1 VRTFCSSAIFVTIVA
16 LTLLNPRVEKRA
28 FAEAGAQEQ
37 SQQTGQPPAQQ
48 QPPPATPQTAPPQQ
62 VPPPTPPAPVHVG
75 PVVVLDPGHGGTD
88 SGARGGTGAIEKDIV
103 LQYAHAVRGEL
114 EREGFR
120 VVLTRDDDSN
130 PSYDDRAAMANTY
143 HDVVF
148 VSLHVSTTGTV
159 GTARAYYYRFAS
171 APAGPPAT
179 SETTTGQSAPPA
191 TSLLAWEQAQQPYV
205 ETSRRLADELQGEL
219 AQRFAGSPITTS
231 GVAIRELRSVAAPA
245 VAVELSSVSVADPN
259 SLSAMAAPLAAAI
272 ARGLQTF
279 RSTGSTPE
287 N

>member
-1 VRTFCSSAIFVTIVA
+1 MRTFRSSAIFVTFVIGLA
-16 LTLLNPRVEKRA
+16 LLNLRP
-28 FAEAGAQEQ
+28 GTNAQEQ
-37 SQQTGQPPAQQ
+37 TQQTGQSPAQQ
-48 QPPPATPQTAPPQQ
+48 QPPAAIPQPAPPQQ
-62 VPPPTPPAPVHVG
+62 APPPTPAAPVHVG
-75 PVVVLDPGHGGTD
+75 PVVVLDPAHGGTD

-148 VSLHVSTTGTV
+148 VSLHISTTGTV

-179 SETTTGQSAPPA
+179 AATTTAQNTPPA
-191 TSLLAWEQAQQPYV
+191 TSLLVWEQAQLPYV
-205 ETSRRLADELQGEL
+205 ETSRRLADALQGEL
-219 AQRFAGSPITTS
+219 VQRFAGSPITTS

-245 VAVELSSVSVADPN
+245 VAVELSSVSVTDPN

-272 ARGLQTF
+272 ARGIHAF
-279 RSTGSTPE
+279 RSASSTPE

>member
-1 VRTFCSSAIFVTIVA
+1 MRTFVSFVIFVVA
-16 LTLLNPRVEKRA
+16 LTLLNPRPEKSVL
-28 FAEAGAQEQ
+28 AGTAQEQ

-48 QPPPATPQTAPPQQ
+48 QPPPPATPQPAPPQQ
-62 VPPPTPPAPVHVG
+62 APQPTPAAPVHIG

-88 SGARGGTGAIEKDIV
+88 NGARGGTGAIEKDIV
-103 LQYAHAVRGEL
+103 LQYAHTVRAEL

-148 VSLHVSTTGTV
+148 VSLHVSSTGAA

-171 APAGPPAT
+171 STAGPLTTVAT
-179 SETTTGQSAPPA
+179 TAGQNGSPP
-191 TSLLAWEQAQQPYV
+191 TSLLVWEQAQLPYV
-205 ETSRRLADELQGEL
+205 ETSHRLADALQGEL

-231 GVAIRELRSVAAPA
+231 GVAIRELRSVSAPA
-245 VAVELSSVSVADPN
+245 VAVELSSVSVSDPN
-259 SLSAMAAPLAAAI
+259 SLSVLAAPLASAISSGLRAFRAA
-272 ARGLQTF
+272 A
-279 RSTGSTPE
+279 STSE

>member
-1 VRTFCSSAIFVTIVA
+1 VRTFRSSAIFVTFVIGLA
-16 LTLLNPRVEKRA
+16 LLNLRP
-28 FAEAGAQEQ
+28 GTNAQEQ
-37 SQQTGQPPAQQ
+37 AQQTGQAPAQ
-48 QPPPATPQTAPPQQ
+48 QPPPVATPQLAPPQQ
-62 VPPPTPPAPVHVG
+62 APPPTPAAPVHVG

-143 HDVVF
+143 HDIVF
-148 VSLHVSTTGTV
+148 VSLHISTTGTV

-171 APAGPPAT
+171 SPAGPPVTAA
-179 SETTTGQSAPPA
+179 TTTAQNAPPA
-191 TSLLAWEQAQQPYV
+191 TSLLVWEQAQQPYL
-205 ETSRRLADELQGEL
+205 ETSRRLADALQGEL

-245 VAVELSSVSVADPN
+245 VAVELSSVSVTDPN
-259 SLSAMAAPLAAAI
+259 ALSAMAAPLAAAI
-272 ARGLQTF
+272 ARGVQAF
-279 RSTGSTPE
+279 RSAGSTSE

>member
-1 VRTFCSSAIFVTIVA
+1 MRTFCSFVIFVIA
-16 LTLLNPRVEKRA
+16 LALLNLRPEKRA
-28 FAEAGAQEQ
+28 FAETTAQEQ
-37 SQQTGQPPAQQ
+37 TQQTGQ
-48 QPPPATPQTAPPQQ
+48 QPPPATSQPAPPQQ
-62 VPPPTPPAPVHVG
+62 APPLAPAAPVHVG

-103 LQYAHAVRGEL
+103 LQYAHVVRSEL

-148 VSLHVSTTGTV
+148 VSLHISTTGTV

-171 APAGPPAT
+171 APAGPPAI
-179 SETTTGQSAPPA
+179 SETTTAPNAPPA
-191 TSLLAWEQAQQPYV
+191 ASLLVWEQAQQPYV
-205 ETSRRLADELQGEL
+205 EGSRRLADALQGEL

-272 ARGLQTF
+272 ARGLQVF

>member
-1 VRTFCSSAIFVTIVA
+1 MRTFGSFVIFVIA
-16 LTLLNPRVEKRA
+16 LTLLSLRAERHA
-28 FAEAGAQEQ
+28 FAGATAE
-37 SQQTGQPPAQQ
+37 QQTQQSGQPPQQ
-48 QPPPATPQTAPPQQ
+48 QPPAPQQ
-62 VPPPTPPAPVHVG
+62 APPPTPAPVHAG

-103 LQYAHAVRGEL
+103 LQYAHVVRTEL

-143 HDVVF
+143 HDAIF
-148 VSLHVSTTGTV
+148 VSLHVSTTGPV

-171 APAGPPAT
+171 SPAGPPAPVAAMPL
-179 SETTTGQSAPPA
+179 QNAPPPS
-191 TSLLAWEQAQQPYV
+191 SLLVWEQAQLPYV
-205 ETSRRLADELQGEL
+205 ETSHRLADALQGEL
-219 AQRFAGSPITTS
+219 VQRFAGSPITTS
-231 GVAIRELRSVAAPA
+231 AVAIRELRSVSAPA

-259 SLSAMAAPLAAAI
+259 SLATLAAPLASAI
-272 ARGLQTF
+272 ASGLQVF
-279 RSTGSTPE
+279 RATASTPE